1 MENASKA
8 LIIAGG
14 VLIGVLIL
22 SLMVYLFLSFGANS
36 KEIYDRIEDNQLL
49 QFNANFNVYE
59 GRNNLTIHQV
69 VSVASLAKENNEK
82 YPNRADHQVQVILNN
97 MGSYS
102 SNNFQDTDIKVM
114 QKLVDENT
122 QVDINGEINVTFKC
136 TKVEYNDIG
145 RVSSITFKLN

>member
-8 LIIAGG
+8 LIMAGG

-22 SLMVYLFLSFGANS
+22 SLMVYLFISFGANS

-49 QFNANFNVYE
+49 QFNANFNIYE

-82 YPNRADHQVQVILNN
+82 YQYRADHQVQVILNN

-102 SNNFQDTDIKVM
+102 SNDFQNTDISKM
-114 QKLVDENT
+114 QELVDLYTTVDNT
-122 QVDINGEINVTFKC
+122 GEINKTFTC
-136 TKVEYNDIG
+136 TKVEYNNIG

>member
-8 LIIAGG
+8 LIMAGG

-82 YPNRADHQVQVILNN
+82 YQYRADHQVQVILNN
-97 MGSYS
+97 MGFYS
-102 SNNFQDTDIKVM
+102 SNEFQNTDISKM
-114 QKLVDENT
+114 QELVDLYTTVDNT
-122 QVDINGEINVTFKC
+122 GEINKTFTC

>member
-8 LIIAGG
+8 LIMAGG

-59 GRNNLTIHQV
+59 GREDLTIHQV

-97 MGSYS
+97 MGVDS
-102 SNNFQDTDIKVM
+102 SNDFQNTDISKM
-114 QKLVDENT
+114 QELVDLYTTVDNT
-122 QVDINGEINVTFKC
+122 GEINKTFTC

>member
-8 LIIAGG
+8 LIMAGG

-22 SLMVYLFLSFGANS
+22 ALMVYLFISFGANS
-36 KEIYDRIEDNQLL
+36 KEIYDRIEENQLL
-49 QFNANFNVYE
+49 QFNANFNIYE

-82 YPNRADHQVQVILNN
+82 YQYRADHQVQVILNN

-102 SNNFQDTDIKVM
+102 SNDFQNTDISKM
-114 QKLVDENT
+114 QELVDLYTTVDNT
-122 QVDINGEINVTFKC
+122 GEINKTFTC
-136 TKVEYNDIG
+136 TKVEYNNIG